1 VDLLLV
7 EQTNYL
13 SVLLAHLSG
22 VVHKSTIIGFLY
34 VVKVKYQP
42 RARLPYV
49 SVICFFQISNNYQ
62 QLWLGLAKVVSICG
76 NISYTCI
83 VFLIH

>member
-1 VDLLLV
+1 MKYCGFVASRANKLF
-7 EQTNYL
+7 ECFA
-13 SVLLAHLSG
+13 SHLSG
-22 VVHKSTIIGFLY
+22 VVHMSTVIGFLY

-49 SVICFFQISNNYQ
+49 SVICFNYQ